1 MISYIEKFK
10 EQKYARFG
18 LDVANICLLNNDSE
32 LAKFYYENYHR
43 EREKEINYKNLS
55 KEYVNSAIKATR
67 KMWRSKSSMA
77 KMPFSKI
84 YDS

>member
-1 MISYIEKFK
+1 MLSYIEKFK

-18 LDVANICLLNNDSE
+18 LDATNICLLNNDTK

-43 EREKEINYKNLS
+43 ERDEEINYKNLS

-67 KMWRSKSSMA
+67 KLWHSKSSMA